1 MSSRYPS
8 ASHNEHATNTAPH
21 PVSAHPRHAR
31 TTPARRS
38 PTRRPQTPNHP
49 GREPVPATV
58 WAPDT
63 PIDPSTRWPTA
74 LIGQLVAALTEPG
87 HTVLLL
93 PPSTAEQ
100 AQDGAALAAAEDTI
114 RVHGRTARTL
124 NPATPTVNACQPE
137 TPHSS
142 PTRDHDAAAASPP
155 EHGQT
160 PPASVE
166 LILTDLAP
174 HEADCD
180 TVDSLAATAAGLL
193 APGGLLVVLTPHHPD
208 RWWVAGP
215 EQAGG
220 HRRAP
225 GRAAVSPAPRAATEA
240 DPARP
245 APPPARQPARATGTA
260 SPRARRRPP
269 AHPAT
274 HPVTRPRPSH
284 LPISPCTGKVWHA
297 PPTSPAALP
306 TQPPAQP
313 RRGHTPRHSSG
324 PLGLAHGPTQ
334 PSPPTPR
341 ALHPR
346 LDRAP
351 GQDAAG
357 HRRPRHPALHTTW

>member
-193 APGGLLVVLTPHHPD
+193 APGGLLVVLTHTTQTGGGLQDPS
-208 RWWVAGP
+208 RLVVTAGH
-215 EQAGG
+215 QAGLRYLQHLVLLLRPIQHG
-220 HRRAP
+220 QLHPLPA
-225 GRAAVSPAPRAATEA
+225 SPHE
-240 DPARP
+240 
-245 APPPARQPARATGTA
+245 PPARH
-260 SPRARRRPP
+260 PRA
-269 AHPAT
+269 
-274 HPVTRPRPSH
+274 
-284 LPISPCTGKVWHA
+284 HA
-297 PPTSPAALP
+297 DALLL
-306 TQPPAQP
+306 TQP
-313 RRGHTPRHSSG
+313 HT
-324 PLGLAHGPTQ
+324 Q
-334 PSPPTPR
+334 
-341 ALHPR
+341 
-346 LDRAP
+346 
-351 GQDAAG
+351 
-357 HRRPRHPALHTTW
+357 